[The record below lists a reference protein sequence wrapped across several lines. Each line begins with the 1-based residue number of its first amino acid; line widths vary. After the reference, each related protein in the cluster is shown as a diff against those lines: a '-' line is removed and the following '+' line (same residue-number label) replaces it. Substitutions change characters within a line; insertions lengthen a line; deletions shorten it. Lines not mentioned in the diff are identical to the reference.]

1 MARRLSNFKMP
12 MHFVSPVTMLFF
24 FFFEVNCFILW
35 GLPALSRTGLVLD
48 PIIPLLFSLEVLG
61 FTVMLELKGRWG
73 FPNTRHVLQ
82 SSEPTF

>member
-1 MARRLSNFKMP
+1 M
-12 MHFVSPVTMLFF
+12 
-24 FFFEVNCFILW
+24 
-35 GLPALSRTGLVLD
+35 SRTGLVLD